1 MTPIKNITFGE
12 ETRQK
17 MLAGVLT
24 LAEAVGSTLGP
35 MGKNVVIETPYGAT
49 TVTKDGVTVA
59 KHIDLDDP
67 VENLGAQILKQA
79 ASRTATLAG
88 DGTTTATVIAAAL
101 VKGAHK
107 LISAGVQP
115 IEIKRRF
122 EQLSLDTQVKIRAE
136 AKEVNLDK
144 IKEIATISANNDEEL
159 GEIIQQAYEYVGA
172 QGLISLT
179 ESKTGITHLEL
190 LPGVSVDRGFASP
203 FFVNNSV
210 KGEVQLDNALVFI
223 TDGKLRHTQEVVPL
237 LEIAVKA
244 NRPLLIIADE
254 IDGQALQLLVINKMR
269 GVVPVAAITAPSYG
283 ENRSDLLKDLAA
295 LTSATV
301 LSTSESARVEDA
313 KLSQMGSVERI
324 IISKYKTMFI
334 SPKRDEARIEDRV
347 KDAQSKLTGEGD
359 HFLEKQVQKRIAD
372 LTAKVALLHVGAA
385 TETELKERKDRVDDA
400 LRATAAAV
408 QKGYLVGGGTAL
420 ARIAHSIKQ
429 TSPLIDPI
437 FVKALQQPLLTIAD
451 NAGEPSEVI
460 LAKTLESKKEAWG
473 FNAKTLLFGN
483 LLEQGVI
490 DPALVVEQAVVNAV
504 SAANMIILSSTSLTN
519 KDRTPPYNPG
529 NLEDYAG

>member
-1 MTPIKNITFGE
+1 MTPIKNITFGQ
-12 ETRQK
+12 ETREK
-17 MLAGVLT
+17 MLEGVLI

-59 KHIDLDDP
+59 KHIDLDDA
-67 VENLGAQILKQA
+67 VQNLGAQILKQA

-107 LISAGVQP
+107 LIAAGIQP

-122 EQLSLDTQVKIRAE
+122 EQLLLETQTKIRNE

-159 GEIIQQAYEYVGA
+159 GEIIQQAYEYVGS

-179 ESKTGITHLEL
+179 ESKTGLTHLEL
-190 LPGVSVDRGFASP
+190 LPGASVDRGYLSP
-203 FFVNNSV
+203 FFVNNAA
-210 KGEVQLDNALVFI
+210 KGEVHLDNALVFI
-223 TDGKLRHTQEVVPL
+223 TDSKLRHTQEVVPL
-237 LEIAVKA
+237 LEIAVRA

-254 IDGQALQLLVINKMR
+254 IDGQALQILVVNKMR
-269 GVVPVAAITAPSYG
+269 GTVPVAAIAAPSYG
-283 ENRSDLLKDLAA
+283 ENRSELLKDLAA
-295 LTSATV
+295 LTSAKLV
-301 LSTSESARVEDA
+301 SSSDSSRVEDA
-313 KLSQMGSVERI
+313 RLDQMGSCEKIV
-324 IISKYKTMFI
+324 ISKNKTMFI

-347 KDAQSKLTGEGD
+347 KEAYTKLTGEGD
-359 HFLEKQVQKRIAD
+359 HYLEKQIQKRIAD

-420 ARIAHSIKQ
+420 ARIAQQLKQ
-429 TSPLIDPI
+429 GSPLIDHI
-437 FVKALQQPLLTIAD
+437 YVKALQQPLLTIAD
-451 NAGEPSEVI
+451 NAGEPSEVV
-460 LAKTLESKKEAWG
+460 LAKTLESKKQDWG
-473 FNAKTLLFGN
+473 FNAKTLMFGN